1 MPSKLLN
8 LTRKL
13 TWNNFRPRRDI
24 PPPQP
29 GQFVQAAKTTAQYAP
44 YGWSSDVVRGSNP
57 PEYVLKDNITIT
69 ISLVGGGQ
77 TWRASWVD
85 TRPAKVRTDL
95 LKHEQGHYEI
105 VALMARDLFIDLM
118 KLKLKTYSN
127 VDDLEADITAVHDQY
142 TSQIIQDIQTA
153 YDSVS
158 ESSHGAN
165 AVGQQRW
172 NGYLQTAFTQ
182 ERAPQ
187 ELAPDGTAYKVR
199 LLDVL
204 SAAGVY
210 P

>member
-1 MPSKLLN
+1 MLVNLL
-8 LTRKL
+8 L
-13 TWNNFRPRRDI
+13 
-24 PPPQP
+24 
-29 GQFVQAAKTTAQYAP
+29 G
-44 YGWSSDVVRGSNP
+44 
-57 PEYVLKDNITIT
+57 
-69 ISLVGGGQ
+69 
-77 TWRASWVD
+77 
-85 TRPAKVRTDL
+85 
-95 LKHEQGHYEI
+95 
-105 VALMARDLFIDLM
+105 
-118 KLKLKTYSN
+118 
-127 VDDLEADITAVHDQY
+127 TAVQDQY
-142 TSQIIQDIQTA
+142 TSQIIEDIQTA

-204 SAAGVY
+204 SAAGMY